1 MRKKILFIILT
12 AMVFASCG
20 NYYGDE
26 NLGSGYFVWKDGRY
40 ASLVYNEDR
49 EDAEG
54 GYTVIEENIIETK
67 ANEKCIIAKS
77 VKYNNY
83 KQRILS
89 YWIIDKSKQ
98 LDMSKCKDQ
107 ASCDAVLKPNLI
119 KETDSLAFTK
129 ILKRQDIDLSFDGW

>member
-1 MRKKILFIILT
+1 MHACAHIRTGAHVQPCACRCTRASTCYRLFRNQVCAGVT
-12 AMVFASCG
+12 AQ
-20 NYYGDE
+20 
-26 NLGSGYFVWKDGRY
+26 
-40 ASLVYNEDR
+40 DR

-67 ANEKCIIAKS
+67 ANEKYIIAKS

-98 LDMSKCKDQ
+98 LALACF
-107 ASCDAVLKPNLI
+107 LKI
-119 KETDSLAFTK
+119 KY
-129 ILKRQDIDLSFDGW
+129 